1 MFDYFIKGKPQ
12 SFKFRFIDFSIF
24 KNFIAGCKQLVAGKA
39 HNLEVAGSSPAPAR
53 ISPQRKMRSERI
65 GPLPSESLVTRT
77 VANEATNLNWCI
89 EHSKHEMDEIV

>member
-1 MFDYFIKGKPQ
+1 MFGYFIKGKPQ

-53 ISPQRKMRSERI
+53 ICPNNTWCQKSAD
-65 GPLPSESLVTRT
+65 LYLVR
-77 VANEATNLNWCI
+77 A
-89 EHSKHEMDEIV
+89 S